1 MSRFFDIL
9 FVAAAI
15 FVAAACSGV
24 RHTYYSQFSR
34 ADSLQVAEI
43 FSPEGVEFKTV
54 GHHGPAVENQ
64 YMALRLYF
72 DARGA
77 IDVYNKSGKIDNEL
91 GRWRWYP
98 SPDEQEKEGAGCDEY
113 FVGQTSGLGGVRL
126 WDGQQEVRLNT
137 TAGRRSIVGRTQKGA
152 YMEMISYGVVYQED
166 TVDVSVLVE
175 VWEDSR
181 WANVTVRE
189 LSGKPLRFATGV
201 NYHPGAQIR
210 SGEGWIAV
218 WGEHPADVSGHPAP
232 IGCALR
238 YSPQQFPSSEDTG
251 TAIRLI
257 SLPISSFSTQIMAA
271 SVKEDGLNT
280 PERFF
285 EFVLSATA
293 AQYR

>member
-1 MSRFFDIL
+1 MHRKFCIFYT
-9 FVAAAI
+9 AAAI
-15 FVAAACSGV
+15 LVAAACSP
-24 RHTYYSQFSR
+24 RQHTFYSQFSR
-34 ADSLQVAEI
+34 ADSLQVSEI
-43 FSPEGVEFKTV
+43 FSPGGVEFKTV

-64 YMALRLYF
+64 FMALRLYF
-72 DARGA
+72 DSRGA

-91 GRWRWYP
+91 GRWKWYP
-98 SPDEQEKEGAGCDEY
+98 SPEEQEKEGAGCDEY

-126 WDGQQEVRLNT
+126 WDGTQEVRLNT
-137 TAGRRSIVGRTQKGA
+137 TAGRRSLVGRTPEGA
-152 YMEMISYGVVYQED
+152 FLEMISYGIAYQED
-166 TVDVSVLVE
+166 TVDVSIRIDVRD
-175 VWEDSR
+175 DSR
-181 WANVTVRE
+181 WAMVTVRE
-189 LSGKPLRFATGV
+189 LNAKPLRFATGV
-201 NYHPGAQIR
+201 NYHPGAQISR
-210 SGEGWIAV
+210 GEDWVAV

-238 YSPQQFPSSEDTG
+238 YDPAQFPSSEDMG

-293 AQYR
+293 ARYR